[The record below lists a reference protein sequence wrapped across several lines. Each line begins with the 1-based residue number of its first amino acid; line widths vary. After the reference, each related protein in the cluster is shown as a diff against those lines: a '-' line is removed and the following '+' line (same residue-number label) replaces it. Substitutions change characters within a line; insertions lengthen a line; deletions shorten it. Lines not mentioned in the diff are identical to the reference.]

1 MAYSTPTSNNSSTG
15 NSPVSYG
22 SSGGSSSRVISPS
35 NVSTPNSNYV
45 TAKVYRGFSSN
56 NPNAR
61 NGVLYDADII
71 KQDIYNHFM
80 TARGERV
87 MMPKFGSI
95 IWDYLYEP
103 LDETTK
109 SIVEQ
114 DARDIVSQDPRVNLE
129 AVDVIGFEHGIQ
141 LNLTLLLISQNMVE
155 QMAIEFNVNQTIGS
169 SGSVSGGSSGGGS
182 GGGGGY

>member
-1 MAYSTPTSNNSSTG
+1 MAYNTPTSYNSSNG
-15 NSPVSYG
+15 NSG
-22 SSGGSSSRVISPS
+22 RVVSPS
-35 NVSTPNSNYV
+35 NVSNPNSNYV

-56 NPNAR
+56 NPTAR

-129 AVDVIGFEHGIQ
+129 AVEVIGFEHGIQ

-155 QMAIEFNVNQTIGS
+155 QMAIEFNVNQIVSSAGS
-169 SGSVSGGSSGGGS
+169 T
-182 GGGGGY
+182 GGGGY

>member
-1 MAYSTPTSNNSSTG
+1 MAYNTPTSYNGSMGNN
-15 NSPVSYG
+15 V
-22 SSGGSSSRVISPS
+22 RVISPS
-35 NVSTPNSNYV
+35 NVSSPNSNYV
-45 TAKVYRGFSSN
+45 TAKIYRGFSSN

-61 NGVLYDADII
+61 NGVLYDADLI

-109 SIVEQ
+109 SIIEE
-114 DARDIVSQDPRVNLE
+114 DAREIVSQDPRVQLQD
-129 AVDVIGFEHGIQ
+129 VRVIGFENGIQ
-141 LNLTLLLISQNMVE
+141 LDVTLFLLEQNMVE
-155 QMAIEFNVNQTIGS
+155 KMTIEFNVNQSMGS
-169 SGSVSGGSSGGGS
+169 SGSGSGGSSGGGS
-182 GGGGGY
+182 GSGGGGGY